1 MVQDVLQTPID
12 YLKGVGPNRA
22 SLLRSELGIHT
33 FQDLIHLFPNRYI
46 DRTQFYK
53 LNALE
58 QNNAEVQVIGQITEI
73 REVGQQ
79 RGKRLVATFRDSTG
93 KIDLVWFRGQK
104 WIKERLKLHTDYV
117 VFGKT
122 NLFNGVFN
130 MPHPDMELK
139 TDFDKSLSSAI
150 QPIYP
155 STELLSNR
163 GISNRVICK
172 LIEQIFIQTGNDF
185 FESIS
190 IELINQYKLISKS
203 EAILNIHFPK
213 DQNLLQR
220 SQFRLKFEEL
230 FFIQLQLINKRL
242 VSKSKI
248 KGYNFKNVGFYF
260 NDFYNNHLPF
270 NCSTFCNCSK

>member
-155 STELLSNR
+155 STEKLSNR
-163 GISNRVICK
+163 GISNRSLSK
-172 LIEQIFIQTGNDF
+172 LVEHLFQHVGNSFD
-185 FESIS
+185 ESLSDEI
-190 IELINQYKLISKS
+190 LMHNGLISKKD
-203 EAILNIHFPK
+203 ALNQH
-213 DQNLLQR
+213 
-220 SQFRLKFEEL
+220 
-230 FFIQLQLINKRL
+230 
-242 VSKSKI
+242 
-248 KGYNFKNVGFYF
+248 
-260 NDFYNNHLPF
+260 PF
-270 NCSTFCNCSK
+270 S